1 MMKDRMNYISVLA
14 AFMILTVIYGC
25 HRFKD
30 ESLEWKPTN
39 NVHNI
44 DSSKI
49 PAALFK
55 EKIKVQP
62 FVDLRTNKNEIAE
75 NVTTKDDVAIWCADR
90 FKELLK
96 EAGLTVVETG
106 ETLDIQGDIINFGA
120 VEENLYQGY
129 VGIKISAHKLDGT
142 REWQGMVKGKS
153 SQWGRSHR
161 LDNYFEVLSNAY
173 LNAVEELLKNDNF
186 LVSFK

>member
-1 MMKDRMNYISVLA
+1 MIKHQINYILGLTVA
-14 AFMILTVIYGC
+14 MILSVICGC
-25 HRFKD
+25 HRFTD

-49 PAALFK
+49 PTALFK

-62 FVDLRTNKNEIAE
+62 FVDLRTNKKEIAE
-75 NVTTKDDVAIWCADR
+75 NITTKDDVAIWCTDR

-96 EAGLTVVETG
+96 EAGLTIVETA
-106 ETLDIQGDIINFGA
+106 ETLDIKGEIINFAA

-129 VGIKISAHKLDGT
+129 VGIIISARKLDGT
-142 REWQGMVKGKS
+142 REWQGVVKGKS

-161 LDNYFEVLSNAY
+161 LDNYFEVLSDAY

-186 LVSFK
+186 LISFK